1 MKLSLIAAALVALT
15 LTACDRPK
23 QALPENSTSYGTRL
37 EEGTTLN
44 EERGDKYK
52 EPVGGADSKSADGKN
67 SSAAAPDEDEF
78 SGQAVLPGH
87 ALDGNGNPIRPGQ
100 SVIPAGH

>member
-1 MKLSLIAAALVALT
+1 MKLSLLAAALVALT

-37 EEGTTLN
+37 EEGTTLDQ
-44 EERGDKYK
+44 ERGDGYK
-52 EPVGGADSKSADGKN
+52 PPVTDGKSAGAD
-67 SSAAAPDEDEF
+67 DEDEY

-87 ALDGNGNPIRPGQ
+87 ALDGNGNPIKPGQ
-100 SVIPAGH
+100 SAIPPGH

>member
-52 EPVGGADSKSADGKN
+52 EPVGKTAIWQ
-67 SSAAAPDEDEF
+67 F
-78 SGQAVLPGH
+78 SQH
-87 ALDGNGNPIRPGQ
+87 Q
-100 SVIPAGH
+100 KCF

>member
-1 MKLSLIAAALVALT
+1 MKLSLLAAALVALT

-23 QALPENSTSYGTRL
+23 QALPENSTSYGTRT
-37 EEGTTLN
+37 EEGTTMDQ
-44 EERGDKYK
+44 ER
-52 EPVGGADSKSADGKN
+52 
-67 SSAAAPDEDEF
+67 AAAGTPKEEKAAAAEGEDEY